1 MANFSM
7 SPVVEE
13 RISGKATHLTAMLFA
28 VVLSAMLLAS
38 CSASES
44 KAADTAAEVEVIVAV
59 AANDDQGI
67 KAQEQDVKV
76 AEGAT
81 VLDATEASSFEPVV
95 EDSEYGAYVSSLCG
109 VAAEGNSGWVYT
121 VNGESVMEGAD
132 ACVLEAGDSVE
143 WSYMS
148 W

>member
-1 MANFSM
+1 MAKSVMTPQIEKSLSGRAMRLVAAVFALAFSM
-7 SPVVEE
+7 
-13 RISGKATHLTAMLFA
+13 
-28 VVLSAMLLAS
+28 MLLAS
-38 CSASES
+38 CASSES
-44 KAADTAAEVEVIVAV
+44 KPADGGATIDVTVAV
-59 AANDDQGI
+59 AANEDKGI
-67 KAQEQDVKV
+67 AAQEQTVEV

-81 VLDATEASSFEPVV
+81 VLVATEATEFKPVV
-95 EDSEYGAYVSSLCG
+95 EDSEYGAYVSSLNG
-109 VAAEGNSGWVYT
+109 VAAEGNAGWVYT